1 MPAPAADPLT
11 ATRSE
16 LALLCA
22 TLGGASSTRIEK
34 FVLSFFDTQL
44 LSAVATRP
52 AVPRVMLPPSLLN
65 NNSSANSSSKPN
77 DAGVQQPLETKCK
90 ADTEEACQAL
100 VGCKWCMTIDLEWCQ
115 PAAKVKCKE

>member
-44 LSAVATRP
+44 LSAVATREKGYVE
-52 AVPRVMLPPSLLN
+52 AMTRAYRGELARATRATRAQLT
-65 NNSSANSSSKPN
+65 SAERSMARQERWTLCARS
-77 DAGVQQPLETKCK
+77 
-90 ADTEEACQAL
+90 
-100 VGCKWCMTIDLEWCQ
+100 
-115 PAAKVKCKE
+115 